1 MSQTRFW
8 HLLAK
13 KISGEASSEEFQEL
27 EDLIKQNPDWAYQAE
42 HISHFWKFKK
52 ENHNQESELA
62 FKKHMLRM
70 KEEGIDLPPQEISQ
84 PDLPVNYINKRR
96 RLAIYSVSIAAT
108 VIFLVAGL
116 VWLTSDKK
124 KSPLVR
130 EKSFSEVSSP
140 IGSKTKLVL
149 PDSTVVW
156 LNAGSKLTYNEQ
168 FGTTNRNTTL
178 IGEAFF
184 DVKKSTVPFIIHA
197 NKMQIKVL
205 GTAFNVRAYPDEK
218 TTETSLIRGRVEIRL
233 DKKPDRPFILEPNE
247 KLIVS
252 NEQQDE
258 IKTKVQSKDPLVV
271 YKTLTRT
278 VDSTIVETSWV
289 HNELIFQDE
298 DFREIAMKIEKR
310 YGVAI
315 EFKDEKIANERLSG
329 TFTSETIQEALNALQ
344 LATKF
349 HYTIKGN
356 LITITQ

>member
-1 MSQTRFW
+1 MSQSLFW
-8 HLLAK
+8 NLLAK
-13 KISGEASSEEFQEL
+13 KIAGEASPQELQEL
-27 EDLIKQNPDWAYQAE
+27 ENLMKLNHDWAYQAE
-42 HISHFWKFKK
+42 HIQQFWQYKNDTGK
-52 ENHNQESELA
+52 QESELA
-62 FKKHMLRM
+62 FEQHLQKM
-70 KEEGIDLPPQEISQ
+70 KEAGIDFPQPEMVQTDLQISYPNQ
-84 PDLPVNYINKRR
+84 RKKII
-96 RLAIYSVSIAAT
+96 AYSVSIAAGL
-108 VIFLVAGL
+108 IFLIAGL

-124 KSPLVR
+124 KSPFIP
-130 EKSFSEVSSP
+130 EKNFSEVSSP

-156 LNAGSKLTYNEQ
+156 LNAGSKLTYSEH

-233 DKKPDRPFILEPNE
+233 DKKPDRPFFLEPNE
-247 KLIVS
+247 KLVVS
-252 NEQQDE
+252 NEQE
-258 IKTKVQSKDPLVV
+258 EVKTKVQNKDPLVV
-271 YKTLTRT
+271 LKPLTRT
-278 VDSTIVETSWV
+278 IDSTVVETSWV

-298 DFREIAMKIEKR
+298 SFRDIAMKMEKW

-315 EFKDEKIANERLSG
+315 EFRDEKLAGERLSG
-329 TFTSETIQEALNALQ
+329 TFTSETIDEALTALQ
-344 LATKF
+344 LSTKF
-349 HYTIKGN
+349 HYIIRGN